1 MKNRLT
7 IFFSNSIS
15 APKWGGGEKWMIT
28 AATGLKKR
36 GHRVILSGKAK
47 SVLLQRAREA
57 GLEVIPLNIYADYSP
72 FKIWYT
78 KRILKREQVDVI
90 VLNLNKDIRVA
101 GLAARWAK
109 VPVILARNGIQLI
122 SDKWKHKKTMG
133 LVDGIITNSETIRA
147 AYNAYSWMPK
157 DKTKVIYNGI
167 SVPNG
172 LPSVDI
178 RTLWNIPEDHTV
190 FLAAGRLTGQKGFD
204 LLVEAV
210 AGMKKPPRPF
220 TVLIAGRGKQR
231 EQLMRLTQKRRLN
244 GQVKFIGFQS
254 NLLPILK
261 AADFIII
268 TSRQEGMP
276 NVVMEGMALG
286 KPVLAAR
293 VNGVPELMDH
303 GKTGFIFEPFNIEA
317 IRNAM
322 VYALE
327 HQREPEIQAWGS
339 AAREHIRTRFPVEK
353 MLDELE
359 NYFFEKY
366 AQSLR

>member
-1 MKNRLT
+1 
-7 IFFSNSIS
+7 
-15 APKWGGGEKWMIT
+15 MIT
-28 AATGLKKR
+28 AATGLKNR

-47 SVLLQRAREA
+47 SVLLHRAREM

-101 GLAARWAK
+101 GLAAHWAK

-122 SDKWKHKKTMG
+122 SDKWKHQKTMG
-133 LVDGIITNSETIRA
+133 LVDGIITNSETIRE
-147 AYNAYSWMPK
+147 AYNSYSWMPK
-157 DKTKVIYNGI
+157 EKTKVIYNGI
-167 SVPNG
+167 SIPNG
-172 LPSVDI
+172 LPKVDI
-178 RTLWNIPEDHTV
+178 RTLWNIPDYHTI
-190 FLAAGRLTGQKGFD
+190 FLAAGRLTTQKGFD

-210 AGMKKPPRPF
+210 AQMKTRKYPF

-231 EQLMRLTQKRRLN
+231 EQLVRLVQKRRLN

-254 NLLPILK
+254 NLLPIMK
-261 AADFIII
+261 AADFIIV

-276 NVVMEGMALG
+276 NIVMEGMALG

-293 VNGVPELMDH
+293 VNGVPELVEH
-303 GKTGFIFEPFNIEA
+303 GKTGYIFDPFNTQA
-317 IRNAM
+317 ICETISF
-322 VYALE
+322 ALSN
-327 HQREPEIQAWGS
+327 QGAPEVQSWGA
-339 AAREHIRTRFPVEK
+339 AAREHIRTRFSLDN

-359 NYFFEKY
+359 TYFYEKY
-366 AQSLR
+366 ARSKR